1 MPHRAWPLPGTAV
14 LTAVLHLPQ
23 PSVPVC
29 MPHGQTDGCMTDANT
44 RGCGP
49 SASWI
54 SDPISFLSCDY
65 CTLHPTVSVGLLLQY
80 GIVRC
85 RGLMSAWR
93 YSPGRKPRRLTAAL
107 LRKTRERQ
115 PAHSRPQIAGL
126 ESCALRLRSVDSERG
141 HSQGYLGQ
149 LRSRSRVD
157 SATALLIWNG
167 QSEKA
172 STERAP
178 RCKFHAKCVSAS
190 CM

>member
-1 MPHRAWPLPGTAV
+1 MDALGCSGHDHNILCWLHPSTDVGWLSGGVGLCDLTACMDPHGQGAEHCRLQSTESRHCCPALMPHRAWPLPGTAV

-65 CTLHPTVSVGLLLQY
+65 CTLHPTVSDVLLLQY

-93 YSPGRKPRRLTAAL
+93 YSPGRKPRRLT
-107 LRKTRERQ
+107 RETR
-115 PAHSRPQIAGL
+115 S
-126 ESCALRLRSVDSERG
+126 DS
-141 HSQGYLGQ
+141 L
-149 LRSRSRVD
+149 
-157 SATALLIWNG
+157 
-167 QSEKA
+167 
-172 STERAP
+172 
-178 RCKFHAKCVSAS
+178 
-190 CM
+190 